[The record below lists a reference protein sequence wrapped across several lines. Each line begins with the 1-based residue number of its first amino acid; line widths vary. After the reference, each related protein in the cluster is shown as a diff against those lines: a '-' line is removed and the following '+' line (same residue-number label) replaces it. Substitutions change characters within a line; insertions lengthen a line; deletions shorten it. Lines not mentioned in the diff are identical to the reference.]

1 MDVRELR
8 AFARVYETGSLT
20 QAARDAFVSRQ
31 AMGKTISQL
40 ESDLGQLFTRDARG
54 VTPTELAH
62 EIYPHVLACLG
73 EYDRIRRIAEL
84 RTSRE
89 SGLLRVALEAGAVIT
104 LPVGLLQAFG
114 EAHPSLQVASSVMAP
129 DVIVDALLSD
139 RADAALACPRQ
150 VDGVTFR
157 PVYANPMTIVFR
169 ADAFAIR
176 DELRIGRTQGGAMEL
191 RTEFLSG
198 KTVFGI
204 SPANHVERQ
213 LEPYLRHLGLDTRIS
228 FERSDIALTRDA
240 VASGFGGALVE
251 NGSVRGAFDTPAY
264 VHVPLRGRGAPI
276 WEVGVLF
283 ATRRRASANIVE
295 LSTFALDYVE
305 RALSEP
311 DGEVERTPRPAH
323 TRDHQ

>member
-1 MDVRELR
+1 
-8 AFARVYETGSLT
+8 
-20 QAARDAFVSRQ
+20 
-31 AMGKTISQL
+31 MGKTISQL
-40 ESDLGQLFTRDARG
+40 ESDIGQLFTRDARG

-89 SGLLRVALEAGAVIT
+89 SGLLRVALEAGAAIT
-104 LPVGLLQAFG
+104 LPVGLLQAFDG
-114 EAHPSLQVASSVMAP
+114 AHPSLQVASSVMAP

-139 RADAALACPRQ
+139 RVDAALACPRQ
-150 VDGVTFR
+150 MDGVTFR
-157 PVYANPMTIVFR
+157 PVYTNPMTVVFR

-176 DELRIGRTQGGAMEL
+176 NELCVGRTQGGAMEL

-204 SPANHVERQ
+204 SPANHVEQQ
-213 LEPYLRHLGLDTRIS
+213 LEPYLHHLGLDTHIS

-240 VASGFGGALVE
+240 VTSGLGGAIVE
-251 NGSVRGAFDTPAY
+251 NGSVRRVFDTPAY
-264 VHVPLRGRGAPI
+264 VHVPLRGRGAPV
-276 WEVGVLF
+276 WEVGVLS
-283 ATRRRASANIVE
+283 ATHKRASAGVVA

-311 DGEVERTPRPAH
+311 DDGTKGTGRLAH
-323 TRDHQ
+323 THDHQ